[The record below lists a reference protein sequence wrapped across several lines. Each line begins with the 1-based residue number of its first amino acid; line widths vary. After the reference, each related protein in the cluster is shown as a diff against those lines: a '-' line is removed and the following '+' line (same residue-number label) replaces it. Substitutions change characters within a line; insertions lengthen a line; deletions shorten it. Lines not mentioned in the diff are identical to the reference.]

1 MTLGMRKRTGRT
13 GVMERDEV
21 EELFWMTAE
30 VLLFLEEEVNVDKI
44 KHHVGLISNKLHD
57 HLELNDN
64 EECS

>member
-1 MTLGMRKRTGRT
+1 
-13 GVMERDEV
+13 MERHEV

-30 VLLFLEEEVNVDKI
+30 VLLFLEEEVNIDKI

-64 EECS
+64 EECR